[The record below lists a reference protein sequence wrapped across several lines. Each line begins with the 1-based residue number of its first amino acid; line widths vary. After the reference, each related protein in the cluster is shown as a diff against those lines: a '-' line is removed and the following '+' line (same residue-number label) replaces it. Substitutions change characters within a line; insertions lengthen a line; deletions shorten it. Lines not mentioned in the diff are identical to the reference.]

1 MTTNSKT
8 FDELDKQYA
17 YSPIEVSKVIPLH
30 DHVLVSGMNFEER
43 KTSGGIIIKSDNMK
57 SSGIRPRWAKVFA
70 VGPNQLD
77 VSEDQYV
84 LVAHGRWTRGI
95 KIKMGNDI
103 HVIRRIDPNDILA
116 VSDEPQIDDTMSDKV
131 LA

>member
-1 MTTNSKT
+1 MTTKT

-17 YSPIEVSKVIPLH
+17 YSPIQVTNVIPLH
-30 DHVLVSGMNFEER
+30 DHVLVTGMNFEER
-43 KTSGGIIIKSDNMK
+43 KTAGGIVIMSDNMK

-77 VSEDQYV
+77 VTKDQYV

-95 KIKMGNDI
+95 KIKMNDII